1 MSFQIQGIEPLCL
14 KPTPN
19 MYDMNEMIC
28 MIWIYDVIFYNA
40 SHCKIL
46 QAESRRWDIA
56 KLAANMLIALL
67 DSRIFCN
74 TIWRWQY
81 VSVQTEGNDWKI
93 PRQSNQRINGVMSS
107 NRFSSHVVNLKIKLG
122 QQSSFT
128 KTRPDLT
135 FQKDKEHS
143 KKQIPKPVGHT
154 SFEMPPV
161 ASASECWT
169 RHLRGPWVSGES
181 STSISTELI
190 IIDPFLSISCMTPRT
205 WPDHCPV
212 LKTAFQNRRKLIR
225 EHSFS
230 WDNAS

>member
-28 MIWIYDVIFYNA
+28 TIRIHDVIFYNA

-93 PRQSNQRINGVMSS
+93 PRQSRVVSPKHVQTWLSKRIRNTAKSRFPNQ
-107 NRFSSHVVNLKIKLG
+107 LA
-122 QQSSFT
+122 T
-128 KTRPDLT
+128 PA
-135 FQKDKEHS
+135 S
-143 KKQIPKPVGHT
+143 KCLRWHLHQNVGHGIYEVLG
-154 SFEMPPV
+154 SAESRPQ
-161 ASASECWT
+161 AS
-169 RHLRGPWVSGES
+169 
-181 STSISTELI
+181 
-190 IIDPFLSISCMTPRT
+190 
-205 WPDHCPV
+205 V
-212 LKTAFQNRRKLIR
+212 LNW
-225 EHSFS
+225 S
-230 WDNAS
+230 